1 MSFVFLDWFEK
12 DCEER
17 DAENARVLEEIE
29 GRTSEIQKVFSDFH
43 RASKEYRNKAM
54 ACAENLLAELN
65 DNDSS
70 DATVFEAA
78 IRKLPEYDIACES
91 SYKKALHAIKALS
104 LSPSARKILVSKLD
118 NRMDEELGVV
128 RRYHANAR
136 GILEHALWKRL
147 IAKHTFSEAFNSLGE
162 MSAVTI
168 LTRTWLKAKE
178 SDDVRGLYYVAS
190 RFESLL
196 CFVDWVVQEA
206 VVSTNGDQ
214 NWEHASVAKKIISA
228 VKTNNCEFDV
238 FVK

>member
-12 DCEER
+12 ECEQE
-17 DAENARVLEEIE
+17 DAKVAKAREEIE
-29 GRTSEIQKVFSDFH
+29 GRNSEIQKVFSDFH

-65 DNDSS
+65 DNDSA

-78 IRKLPEYDIACES
+78 IRKLPEYDTACDVA
-91 SYKKALHAIKALS
+91 YKKALHAIKALS
-104 LSPSARKILVSKLD
+104 LSPSARKLLVSKLD
-118 NRMDEELGVV
+118 NKMAEELEIV
-128 RRYHANAR
+128 RRYHTNAR
-136 GILEHALWKRL
+136 GTLEHALWERI

-178 SDDVRGLYYVAS
+178 SDGVRGLYYVAS
-190 RFESLL
+190 RFERLL
-196 CFVDWVVQEA
+196 GFVDWVVQEA

-214 NWEHASVAKKIISA
+214 NWEHDSVEKDYFRSK
-228 VKTNNCEFDV
+228 EE
-238 FVK
+238 